1 MAEVAIGRSASGL
14 LYLLPYFFA
23 APSSDFRY
31 LYWSIVAANLST
43 VIMGGILMQ
52 VTVEFLKPRES
63 QARRESV
70 PEAGC
75 MGSWSNRKR
84 HRAKIDLA

>member
-1 MAEVAIGRSASGL
+1 MAEVAIGLSASGL

-43 VIMGGILMQ
+43 VIVGGILIQ
-52 VTVEFLKPRES
+52 ITVELLRSRET
-63 QARRESV
+63 QARKEAV
-70 PEAGC
+70 LEAG
-75 MGSWSNRKR
+75 
-84 HRAKIDLA
+84 

>member
-1 MAEVAIGRSASGL
+1 
-14 LYLLPYFFA
+14 
-23 APSSDFRY
+23 
-31 LYWSIVAANLST
+31 
-43 VIMGGILMQ
+43 LMQ
-52 VTVEFLKPRES
+52 VTVEFLKSRES